1 MMNKKSIL
9 AFLTICM
16 FISVSCKRNDV
27 FGDVEPNTN
36 RVIAEFTD
44 AGTGTYVSHD
54 FSAEPIEISLTEL
67 RLNPRSVTN
76 HITKVSVIVNPAVV
90 SNYNFDNGTTYTAA
104 QTGTFSLVEYEYL
117 LKADQRKVMIR
128 AVLRPQTFLDRQY
141 AIGLS
146 IAKMSDGDISPV
158 SHDVIV
164 FVSIKNDYDGIYSLK
179 GYSNIPASPYVGSFV
194 LPCSEELEVATASAN
209 SVFINPTQPVA
220 NAGSFAYISNLLPEI
235 VFNKST
241 NKVSNVNARTGSVG
255 FIFPYDASFDSRYDP
270 ASKTIFLKY
279 GIAPVG
285 SGRYIIDTF
294 VYCKPR

>member
-1 MMNKKSIL
+1 MHKISL
-9 AFLTICM
+9 LLFLYVCM
-16 FISVSCKRNDV
+16 LIATSCKRNDT
-27 FGDVEPNTN
+27 FGDMETNTN

-44 AGTGTYVSHD
+44 ANTGTYVSHD
-54 FSAEPIEISLTEL
+54 FSAEPIEINLTEL

-76 HITKVSVIVNPAVV
+76 HTTTVSIVVNPAVV
-90 SNYNFDNGTTYTAA
+90 SNFNSDNGTTYTAA
-104 QTGTFSLVEYEYL
+104 QTGTFSLVNSEYR
-117 LKADQRKVMIR
+117 LKADQRKAMIR
-128 AVLRPQTFLDRQY
+128 AVLRPQAFLDKQY

-146 IAKMSDGDISPV
+146 IAALSDGDISPI

-179 GYSNIPASPYVGSFV
+179 GYSNIPASPYIGSFA
-194 LPCSEELEVATASAN
+194 LPCSEELEVATASGN
-209 SVFINPTQPVA
+209 SVFISPTQPVA
-220 NAGSFAYISNLLPEI
+220 NAGSFAYIANLLPEI
-235 VFNKST
+235 VFNKAT
-241 NKVSNVNARTGSVG
+241 NKVTNVNARAGSAG

-279 GIAPVG
+279 GITPAG